1 MRLPQGAAVRK
12 ADGVRRDPRQPQRG
26 RARDLLAEGARV
38 LSAAGLPT
46 ARRDAERLLAGQLGV
61 QRFALYTESPA
72 VSETEAAHY
81 ADALG
86 RRALHVPLQYL
97 LGWEEFCGLKLR
109 VGPAVLIPRPETETL
124 VEWALAL
131 TPPGS
136 TVCDLGTGSGCVACA
151 IAAARPDVRVVA
163 VDASADALG
172 VAAENV
178 TALGLG
184 DRVTLLRGDLFAP
197 LRSGMGAV
205 NLIVANPPYIPSR
218 VIPTLPAEVRAWEP
232 RGALDGGPDGMA
244 ISRRIIAGA
253 PAVLARGGALVIEIG
268 EGQAAGLAAAMR
280 VAGFRDVSTRRDL
293 NGVERYIAGCL
304 DSPAGPIR
312 NAAGAPRVAVGPV
325 ELD

>member
-1 MRLPQGAAVRK
+1 M
-12 ADGVRRDPRQPQRG
+12 
-26 RARDLLAEGARV
+26 
-38 LSAAGLPT
+38 
-46 ARRDAERLLAGQLGV
+46 
-61 QRFALYTESPA
+61 
-72 VSETEAAHY
+72 
-81 ADALG
+81 
-86 RRALHVPLQYL
+86 
-97 LGWEEFCGLKLR
+97 KLR
-109 VGPAVLIPRPETETL
+109 VSPAVLIPRPETEPL

-163 VDASADALG
+163 VDVSGDALA

-197 LRSGMGAV
+197 LRAGMGAV

-218 VIPTLPAEVRAWEP
+218 VVPTLPAEVRAWEP

-268 EGQAAGLAAAMR
+268 EGQAAGLVAAMR
-280 VAGFRDVSTRRDL
+280 VAGFLDVSTRRDL
-293 NGVERYIAGCL
+293 NGVKRYIAGSL
-304 DSPAGPIR
+304 DSPSGRLR
-312 NAAGAPRVAVGPV
+312 NAAGARQAAVEPV

>member
-12 ADGVRRDPRQPQRG
+12 ADGVRRDPRQPLRG
-26 RARDLLAEGARV
+26 RARDLLAEGVRV

-72 VSETEAAHY
+72 VSETEASHY
-81 ADALG
+81 AAALG

-97 LGWEEFCGLKLR
+97 LGWEEFRGLKLR

-163 VDASADALG
+163 VDVSADALG

-205 NLIVANPPYIPSR
+205 SLIVANPPYIPSR
-218 VIPTLPAEVRAWEP
+218 VIPTLPA
-232 RGALDGGPDGMA
+232 DGMA

>member
-1 MRLPQGAAVRK
+1 M
-12 ADGVRRDPRQPQRG
+12 
-26 RARDLLAEGARV
+26 

-46 ARRDAERLLAGQLGV
+46 ARQDAERLLAGQLGV

-72 VSETEAAHY
+72 VSETEASHY

-97 LGWEEFCGLKLR
+97 LGWEEFRGLNLR

-163 VDASADALG
+163 VDVSADALR

-232 RGALDGGPDGMA
+232 RGAL
-244 ISRRIIAGA
+244 
-253 PAVLARGGALVIEIG
+253 VIEIG

-312 NAAGAPRVAVGPV
+312 NGAGAPRLAVGPV